1 MSTSRTCEG
10 CGEPTL
16 GGQRVFQLAAGQYIR
31 AYITPTYD
39 AWRAVEAEWHERC
52 FREAV
57 SFQARPYIC
66 VTRCSASAETRQA
79 VRLVDRGLESS
90 DPPSDCIPSPAPFY
104 S

>member
-31 AYITPTYD
+31 AYIT
-39 AWRAVEAEWHERC
+39 AKLWRAVEAEWHERC

-66 VTRCSASAETRQA
+66 VICEKEVEDQEHAMYQTVGR
-79 VRLVDRGLESS
+79 
-90 DPPSDCIPSPAPFY
+90 
-104 S
+104 